1 MHARDSQRV
10 LVVGVYVL
18 NARNHA
24 AELARQFSAATD
36 WQVDQR
42 WAAIGDGALPAEMQG
57 FTTLHET
64 GFAPKFG
71 LLNRLMS
78 GLDLAKY
85 SYVVVTDDDIELPGN
100 FLDTY
105 LALVRKYDLS
115 LAQPARTHD
124 SYIDHHFVA
133 ALNGVEA
140 RQTRFVE
147 IGPLFS
153 IASDAYEV
161 LLPFDESA
169 PMGWGLD
176 FAWPVVL
183 AERGRKLGIVDA
195 TPVRHALRKPV
206 SLYHHG
212 STERRMME
220 FLRSRRHLSHEDAFT
235 ATAAYRPGQA
245 MTVRGGEVKASRRLS
260 ARRPRISAVLCTYN
274 RSELLGHALGAL
286 CGQTLDPEDFEVVV
300 VDDGSTDDTSRV
312 VQAFEGI
319 LPLHY
324 SYQTNSGL
332 AAAKNHGVALARAP
346 VVAFLDDDDVLSS
359 DCLEQHCVSHREFPD
374 ERYAVLGY
382 TRLASRVARSPLMH
396 FVTAVGQHL
405 FSYSTL
411 RHGDALDFS
420 YFWGGRSSCK
430 RALLMEFGVFDPVF
444 RFGCEDIELGC
455 RLARAGLKV
464 VFNRDAIS
472 TMIRTLDFDGFCRRS
487 YLQGRSNWVFAAKHP
502 TRAVRVWAQVEGIR
516 EEWRRIEPQ
525 WERIVKVGRDLDK
538 IARERGEAGIELDGL
553 TTKLLHRAY
562 YEAFRAHRI
571 KGSMEGMQEDERSQA
586 GRRLALGE

>member
-1 MHARDSQRV
+1 MQARDSQRV

-24 AELARQFSAATD
+24 AELAQEFSAAAD
-36 WQVDQR
+36 WGVDQR
-42 WAAIGDGALPAEMQG
+42 WAAIGDGTLPADIEG
-57 FTTLHET
+57 LTALHEP
-64 GFAPKFG
+64 GFSPKFV

-78 GLDLAKY
+78 GVDLSLY
-85 SYVVVTDDDIELPGN
+85 SYVVVTDDDIELPAN

-105 LALVRKYDLS
+105 LALVRKHDLS

-124 SYIDHHFVA
+124 SYIDHQFVA
-133 ALNGVEA
+133 ALDGVEA

-153 IASDAYEV
+153 IASDAYEA

-183 AERGRKLGIVDA
+183 EERGRRLGIVDA

-212 STERRMME
+212 NTERRMME
-220 FLRSRRHLSHEDAFT
+220 FLRSRRHLSHEDAFSAVET
-235 ATAAYRPGQA
+235 FRPGVPA
-245 MTVRGGEVKASRRLS
+245 TVQVDEGRASHRAS
-260 ARRPRISAVLCTYN
+260 AGRPRISAILCTYN
-274 RSELLGHALGAL
+274 RAELLRHALGGL
-286 CGQTLDPEDFEVVV
+286 CGQTLDAEEFEVVV
-300 VDDGSTDDTSRV
+300 IDDGSTDDTRRV
-312 VQAFEGI
+312 IEAFERV
-319 LPLHY
+319 LPLRY
-324 SYQTNSGL
+324 AYQENSGL

-411 RHGDALDFS
+411 RHGDVLDFS

-562 YEAFRAHRI
+562 YAAFRAHRI
-571 KGSMEGMQEDERSQA
+571 KGSMERMQEDERSQA
-586 GRRLALGE
+586 GVRLALGE